1 MREGGFPNPDVTE
14 RRQRTEPGMGAGT
27 GMQHRP
33 VSRMEPSGDPERGGL
48 GGGGGE
54 PQAELPRGE
63 RSPKVW
69 EADPSSRR
77 PETGIP
83 DPLKGEPAVTP
94 RAEESR
100 EIHPADL

>member
-14 RRQRTEPGMGAGT
+14 RRQRTEPGMGAG
-27 GMQHRP
+27 
-33 VSRMEPSGDPERGGL
+33 SGDAAPTRSPHGAERGSGA
-48 GGGGGE
+48 GRVGGGE

>member
-48 GGGGGE
+48 GGGGGN
-54 PQAELPRGE
+54 RK
-63 RSPKVW
+63 RSCRVESGARRFGKRIRAHGDPKQ
-69 EADPSSRR
+69 
-77 PETGIP
+77 
-83 DPLKGEPAVTP
+83 
-94 RAEESR
+94 ESPTR
-100 EIHPADL
+100 